1 MRNGR
6 RIRVSKGI
14 YRDRAG
20 LAAVVSVHGQR
31 REHRYPLGTAL
42 EEIRRWR
49 ETTRTEL
56 LKTTP
61 AAARGTLAAD
71 ADRYLKQIQ
80 HLKSWRERRSE
91 LKAWCARHGSISRGR
106 ITAAMVRET
115 LGVWAK
121 AGKSPKTLTNRLNTL
136 ANLYHLLDGKRV
148 PTPCDE
154 VTRPSTTRTPPVTV
168 SPAIVRKV
176 EQQLRAHEA
185 CGWIRNAK
193 TRARFMVLAST
204 GRRKSELE
212 RAQPEDVDLERRVWL
227 VRDGKGGWSP
237 GIYLNEDMIQ
247 AWRVFLAA
255 NAWGEWNAGSMA
267 RTLRKAGWPEAIR
280 PYNMRH
286 AVGLA
291 LSEAGIDLSDVQVHM
306 GHTRIATT
314 RKFYVPVLTSR
325 LEAAGKAIEG
335 RIGWESEKAPIAS
348 PEPKSPRRQAS

>member
-1 MRNGR
+1 MPRSPRKRLGR
-6 RIRVSKGI
+6 GI
-14 YRDRAG
+14 YRDKGGIAG
-20 LAAVVSVHGQR
+20 VVTVHGLR

-42 EEIRRWR
+42 DDIRKWQ
-49 ETTRTEL
+49 EQTRAAL
-56 LKTTP
+56 LKKRP

-71 ADRYLKQIQ
+71 TERYLKQIQ
-80 HLKSWRERRSE
+80 HLKSWKERRAE
-91 LKAWCARHGSISRGR
+91 LKAWCARFGQVARGR
-106 ITAAMVRET
+106 ITPGMVRET
-115 LGVWAK
+115 MGVWAK
-121 AGKSPKTLTNRLNTL
+121 AGKSPKTITNRINTL
-136 ANLYHLLDGKRV
+136 ANLYRTLDGQDAD
-148 PTPCDE
+148 TPCDE
-154 VTRPSTTRTPPVTV
+154 VTRPAAARTPPVTV

-176 EQQLRAHEA
+176 EQQLRAHETR
-185 CGWIRNAK
+185 GWLRDAK

-212 RAQPEDVDLERRVWL
+212 RAQLEDVDLERRVWL

-237 GIYLNEDMIQ
+237 GIYLNDDMVT
-247 AWRVFLAA
+247 AWKVFIAA
-255 NAWGEWNAGSMA
+255 DAWGAWNAGSMA
-267 RTLRKAGWPEAIR
+267 RTLRKAGWPKAVR

-335 RIGWESEKAPIAS
+335 RIGWESEEPAVAQPAPE
-348 PEPKSPRRQAS
+348 EPPLQAS

>member
-1 MRNGR
+1 MRHGR
-6 RIRVSKGI
+6 RLRVSKGI
-14 YRDRAG
+14 YRDKSG
-20 LAAVVSVHGQR
+20 LAAVVSAAGQR
-31 REHRYPLGTAL
+31 QEHRFPLGTPL
-42 EEIRRWR
+42 EEIREWR
-49 ETTRTEL
+49 EDTRLEL

-61 AAARGTLAAD
+61 AAARGTLKAD
-71 ADRYLKQIQ
+71 VERYLKQIQ
-80 HLKSWRERRSE
+80 HLASWRERRAE
-91 LKAWCARHGSISRGR
+91 LKAWSARHGSLRRRQIKP
-106 ITAAMVRET
+106 AMVRET
-115 LGVWAK
+115 MGVWAQD
-121 AGKSPKTLTNRLNTL
+121 GKSPKTITNRVNTL
-136 ANLYHLLDGKRV
+136 AHLYRTLDGKRR

-154 VTRPSTTRTPPVTV
+154 VTRPAAARTPPVTV

-176 EQQLRAHEA
+176 EAQLRAHEA

-212 RAQPEDVDLERRVWL
+212 RAKPEDVDLERRVWL

-237 GIYLNEDMIQ
+237 GIYLNDDMVA

-255 NAWGEWNAGSMA
+255 NAWGAWNAGSMA
-267 RTLRKAGWPEAIR
+267 RVLRKAGWPAAVR

-335 RIGWESEKAPIAS
+335 RIGWESEEPAIAQPG
-348 PEPKSPRRQAS
+348 PEEPPVQAS